1 MPAAPYF
8 DLQVNG
14 FAGVDFQRDDVDA
27 AALERAMEALLRHGT
42 GKILLTLITD
52 SPDALCRRLEHFRNL
67 REASPAAREIIAGFH
82 LEGPWLL
89 PEPGYHGA
97 HDPRRMSAPDLRTF
111 DLFQEAA
118 GGLLRLV
125 TLAPELPGSAE
136 LIAHAAA
143 GGVRTAIGHSNAS
156 DADIDAAIRAGM
168 TLCTHVGN
176 GVPVTM
182 HRHDNVIQRVLA
194 RDELTAVF
202 IPDGIHL
209 PPGVLRNFVRA
220 KPPGKVLFTTDCMA
234 AAGAGPGRYSLAHVE
249 VEVGE
254 DGVVREPGK
263 ETFAGSSLTMDR
275 AVENVAGFLG
285 WPRED
290 AVAACSIRV
299 ACMLGL

>member
-27 AALERAMEALLRHGT
+27 AALERAMEALRRHAT

-52 SPDALCRRLEHFRNL
+52 RPDALCRRLEHFRKL
-67 REASPAAREIIAGFH
+67 RDASPLARQVIAGFH

-97 HDPRRMSAPDLRTF
+97 HDPRQMSAPDLRTF
-111 DLFQEAA
+111 DLFHDAS

-125 TLAPELPGSAE
+125 TLAPELPGSPE
-136 LIAHAAA
+136 LIAHAASR
-143 GGVRTAIGHSNAS
+143 GVRTAIGHSNAS
-156 DADIDAAIRAGM
+156 DAHIDAAIQAGM

-176 GVPVTM
+176 GVPVIL

-234 AAGAGPGRYSLAHVE
+234 AAGGGPGRYSLAHVE